1 LLDTARLKESFA
13 RVAMHGD
20 EVARYFYSDLFLQH
34 PETRSLF
41 PASMAEQR
49 RHLLHALATIV
60 SDVEDSARLTAFL
73 QALGR
78 DHRKF
83 GTLAAHYEPVGASLL
98 ATLEHFS
105 GADWSPEL
113 AAGWRAAYG
122 MVAAIMT
129 EAAAADERVNPP
141 FWEATVL
148 SHEVRAFDI
157 AVFRAVTFDTLSYL
171 PGQSV
176 AVESEL
182 RPGIWRCYSIANPP
196 REDATL
202 EFHVRAID
210 GGALSPALV
219 QRLGPGSRLRLGP
232 AVGSLT
238 LDTSSHV
245 PGGAARKVLLVA
257 GSTGLAPLKAIA
269 GQLAAL
275 ASPPETH
282 LFAGAQQA
290 DGLYDLA
297 DLSRLAAQWPWLTVT
312 PCVADDPGFDGQHGP
327 LPDVVARSGS
337 WARHDAYLAGPTPMV
352 EAMTARLSSLG
363 VPASQV
369 HVEDFGWSE
378 PCP

>member
-1 LLDTARLKESFA
+1 VPDTARLQESFA

-20 EVARYFYSDLFLQH
+20 EVALYFYSDLFLKL
-34 PETRSLF
+34 PEIRGMF
-41 PASMAEQR
+41 PVSMAEQR
-49 RHLLHALATIV
+49 RHLLQALATIV
-60 SDVEDSARLTAFL
+60 SDVADGERLTAFL

-98 ATLEHFS
+98 ATLAHFS
-105 GADWSPEL
+105 GPDWSPEL
-113 AAGWRAAYG
+113 AADWEAAYG
-122 MVAAIMT
+122 VAAKIMI
-129 EAAAADERVNPP
+129 EAAAADEKVSPP

-148 SHEVRAFDI
+148 SHEMRAFDT
-157 AVFRAVTFDTLSYL
+157 AVFRVATLDTLAYL

-176 AVESEL
+176 ALESPL
-182 RPGIWRCYSIANPP
+182 RPRIWRFYSIANPP
-196 REDATL
+196 REDETL

-210 GGALSPALV
+210 GGALSLALV
-219 QRLGPGSRLRLGP
+219 QGLSPGSRLRLGP

-238 LDTSSHV
+238 LDTSSHG
-245 PGGAARKVLLVA
+245 PPRKVLMVA

-269 GQLAAL
+269 GQIAGLAN
-275 ASPPETH
+275 PPQTH
-282 LFAGAQQA
+282 LFVGAQRA
-290 DGLYDLA
+290 EGLYDLE
-297 DLSRLAAQWPWLTVT
+297 DLRKLAAQWPWLTMT
-312 PCVADDPGFDGQHGP
+312 PCVADDPGFQGERGP
-327 LPDVVARSGS
+327 VPDVVARSGS
-337 WARHDAYLAGPTPMV
+337 WAGHDAYLAGPTPMV